1 MASFNYVVNVTGDC
15 QNDGTG
21 SIQVGFSGGTP
32 PYTVQWISPY
42 NSGDIFNY
50 LAYDYSFIDPTSY
63 LLTYSVLTNL
73 SANTYTFRVNDSTV
87 PVNLEYAVN
96 VPVSSGNCTSI
107 IDVSATTCNQSNG
120 SVTADASSDYSDTA
134 YILFTSNNEMVQSG
148 ITALDQLTFQ
158 GLSAGTYY
166 VSSIDYGGCTG
177 TSQSFVVNPSVE
189 VDYGFY
195 PVDDTQCGSASG
207 RIIVTGQTGVPPWS
221 YIWNDGSTG
230 STLTG
235 LTAGTYS
242 VKVTD
247 ATGCSTIKS
256 QAIGQIDP
264 VGLGGFTV
272 DQVPTCLNSDG
283 IITMTITGG
292 TGPYYYSASTGSI
305 DVSYLKTFQLV
316 GVPAGSYN
324 FMVTDAALCKFTTG
338 IDLATENGISDII
351 LSVSPSSCSNAD
363 GSILVTALGGTSPFT
378 FTLIYPDSSTFSI
391 TSNAASYTF
400 GELSG
405 GTYTI
410 ILEDSTGCYF
420 LSESALL
427 SSNSFTITATTTGTT
442 CSASNGT
449 IVVEKSTGGIAP
461 FDYSLD
467 GIQNIIDTTASAVTF
482 TNVTAGQ
489 HQISVTDSSG
499 CTQTTQVYISPSTPL
514 SYNLYSTSCGQ
525 GSEGTITAFISDGI
539 PPFTYEWSS
548 NVASNPQEIKVT
560 GLTAGTYSLTV
571 IDSSGCSQTRTTTID
586 CDKTYV
592 SYQSYVMGAEIF
604 SVVAGTKRG
613 MLQLMNEGFDDLTQ
627 GKTNCVL
634 VSADFTAKVEIQPQ
648 GTVLEQY
655 FYTST
660 SLVQAPPDSL
670 YYSTV
675 ETLLESIWGIGDV
688 TIDQL
693 TNEITIQTDRSETS
707 LNNQEVK
714 VELIIVYDIKCL
726 T

>member
-207 RIIVTGQTGVPPWS
+207 RIIVTGQTGVPPWT

-482 TNVTAGQ
+482 TNVTVGQ

>member
-21 SIQVGFSGGTP
+21 SISVGFSGGTP
-32 PYTVQWISPY
+32 PYTVQWINPY

-107 IDVSATTCNQSNG
+107 IDVSATTCNQNNG

-177 TSQSFVVNPSVE
+177 TSQSFVVNSSVE

-207 RIIVTGQTGVPPWS
+207 RIIVTGQTGVPPWT

-247 ATGCSTIKS
+247 ATGCSAIKS

-292 TGPYYYSASTGSI
+292 TGPYYYSASTGAI

-351 LSVSPSSCSNAD
+351 LSVTPSSCSNAD
-363 GSILVTALGGTSPFT
+363 GSILVTALGGTSPYT

-400 GELSG
+400 SELSG

>member
-1 MASFNYVVNVTGDC
+1 
-15 QNDGTG
+15 
-21 SIQVGFSGGTP
+21 
-32 PYTVQWISPY
+32 
-42 NSGDIFNY
+42 
-50 LAYDYSFIDPTSY
+50 
-63 LLTYSVLTNL
+63 
-73 SANTYTFRVNDSTV
+73 
-87 PVNLEYAVN
+87 
-96 VPVSSGNCTSI
+96 
-107 IDVSATTCNQSNG
+107 
-120 SVTADASSDYSDTA
+120 
-134 YILFTSNNEMVQSG
+134 
-148 ITALDQLTFQ
+148 
-158 GLSAGTYY
+158 
-166 VSSIDYGGCTG
+166 
-177 TSQSFVVNPSVE
+177 
-189 VDYGFY
+189 
-195 PVDDTQCGSASG
+195 
-207 RIIVTGQTGVPPWS
+207 
-221 YIWNDGSTG
+221 
-230 STLTG
+230 
-235 LTAGTYS
+235 
-242 VKVTD
+242 
-247 ATGCSTIKS
+247 
-256 QAIGQIDP
+256 
-264 VGLGGFTV
+264 
-272 DQVPTCLNSDG
+272 
-283 IITMTITGG
+283 MTITGG

-449 IVVEKSTGGIAP
+449 SVVEKSTGGIAP